1 MSFIKNVKLKLTTQ
15 LLKIQIEDNWK
26 TSPLNPKRMIS
37 FAEYHAFRN
46 TAPTLTLLKPCLES
60 QPHEVSKSY
69 SSKEEKFKNY
79 EKSDVVF
86 EPYSYNSSATPS
98 DSSDSSDDSYVPPK
112 RLKSVAKRK
121 QTRSSRT
128 KKEEHQIPKSSISQ
142 GLLRCL
148 KCPMRFKR
156 RCDLTKHA
164 ETCCKD
170 IKNEPDEEMSD
181 ADVYGETSTHTVEIQ
196 GKTTSLSNLNK
207 SPRETNKK
215 CVNQV
220 TCNNCNRKFKTK
232 ELLQRHV
239 TGDQCIMT
247 LPSDTSPVD
256 SEPPTAV
263 SSQNNMMAADVLIKK
278 EDMNDF
284 DDMKYSDYSISSEES
299 DKKEKIRRPTLCK
312 EKPIYKCEEC
322 NKQFKLK
329 ESFTTHKRIHTGEKP
344 FTCHMC
350 GKQFSHSGGLSYH
363 LRHVHMGIKEHPC
376 DICGRKFALKAAM
389 QDHRRIHTGERPY
402 VCDVCGKSFKSK
414 ASLYIHGKTHTDQYP
429 HPCEYC
435 PKKFRWRQ
443 QLLGHLTTHTGE
455 KKHHCKICNK
465 GFGVRND
472 LTRHERI
479 HSGQKPFRCSVCG
492 LAFGQKR
499 YLKNHLKSRHGIL
512 RMETVEAST
521 S

>member
-1 MSFIKNVKLKLTTQ
+1 MDSDAFNANSLRK
-15 LLKIQIEDNWK
+15 DDYK
-26 TSPLNPKRMIS
+26 TDTK
-37 FAEYHAFRN
+37 
-46 TAPTLTLLKPCLES
+46 
-60 QPHEVSKSY
+60 V
-69 SSKEEKFKNY
+69 
-79 EKSDVVF
+79 SDVVF
-86 EPYSYNSSATPS
+86 EPYRDNSSTTPS

-112 RLKSVAKRK
+112 KLKAVAKRK
-121 QTRSSRT
+121 QTRSSST
-128 KKEEHQIPKSSISQ
+128 KKQEQQNQKSLTTHGILNCLLCPK
-142 GLLRCL
+142 
-148 KCPMRFKR
+148 RFNR
-156 RCDLTKHA
+156 RCDLAKHFRTHNA
-164 ETCCKD
+164 G
-170 IKNEPDEEMSD
+170 IKSEPEDEQSD
-181 ADVYGETSTHTVEIQ
+181 TDVYGESSTVDIQEKSASPSSEKEAVKEPVKKTVY
-196 GKTTSLSNLNK
+196 
-207 SPRETNKK
+207 
-215 CVNQV
+215 QV

-247 LPSDTSPVD
+247 LPDTSPVN
-256 SEPPTAV
+256 SESPV
-263 SSQNNMMAADVLIKK
+263 GSSSQNETIAVDVHIKE
-278 EDMNDF
+278 EDMDEL
-284 DDMKYSDYSISSEES
+284 DDEMKDSDYSVSSEES
-299 DKKEKIRRPTLCK
+299 DKKEKTRRPAIIK
-312 EKPIYKCEEC
+312 EKPIYKCEVC
-322 NKQFKLK
+322 KKQFKLK
-329 ESFTTHKRIHTGEKP
+329 ESYTTHKRIHTGEKP
-344 FTCHMC
+344 FTCHLC

-435 PKKFRWRQ
+435 TKKFRWRQ

-479 HSGQKPFRCSVCG
+479 HSGQKPFKCSVCG

-512 RMETVEAST
+512 RMETVEATNS
-521 S
+521 